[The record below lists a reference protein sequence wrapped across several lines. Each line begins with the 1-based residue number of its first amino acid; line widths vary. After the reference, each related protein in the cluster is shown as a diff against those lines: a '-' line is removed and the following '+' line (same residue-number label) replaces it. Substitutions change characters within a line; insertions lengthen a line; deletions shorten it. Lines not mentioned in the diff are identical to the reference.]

1 MPGRNSPAH
10 HEASNGPQV
19 RIPSF
24 IRSAARFAFRYEPL
38 RGWRIRMSGEGRRL
52 HPVDRE
58 YGIRTGGSIASE
70 VLYRS
75 QRAAAGR
82 TFYVGSQAGVVR
94 RALALVRDPQT
105 TVLLDLGCGKGR
117 VLAIGSE
124 FPFREIVG
132 VELAETLAVI
142 AEQNM
147 AIVRRSFPERSP
159 IRVVNGDAGAFP
171 LPDAA
176 LAIFLF
182 HPFGE
187 ATMRRLAARIDEAI
201 ATRAHA
207 VTVIYYNPVYG
218 AVFDSMPGLVRA
230 HALEVPYDEFERGV
244 DADESSAVVVW
255 EDRRSAGAPSAG
267 ASREILVI
275 DAMHTHLAPAVA

>member
-1 MPGRNSPAH
+1 MPGRNLPAH
-10 HEASNGPQV
+10 REATEDSQV

-24 IRSAARFAFRYEPL
+24 VRSAARFAFRYEPL
-38 RGWRIRMSGEGRRL
+38 RGWRIRWFHDGRRR
-52 HPVDRE
+52 HPIDRE

-75 QRAAAGR
+75 RQAADGR
-82 TFYVGSQAGVVR
+82 NFYVGSQPGVVR
-94 RALALVRDPQT
+94 RALALVRDPQAA
-105 TVLLDLGCGKGR
+105 VLLDLGCGKGR

-132 VELAETLAVI
+132 VELAEPLATI

-147 AIVRRSFPERSP
+147 AIVRRAFPERSP

-171 LPDAA
+171 LPDAP

-187 ATMRRLAARIDEAI
+187 ATMRRLAARIDESI
-201 ATRAHA
+201 VTRAHA
-207 VTVIYYNPVYG
+207 VTVIYYNPVFG
-218 AVFDSMPGLVRA
+218 AVFDGSPGLVRA

-244 DADESSAVVVW
+244 DVDESSAVVIW
-255 EDRRSAGAPSAG
+255 EDRRFAGAPSAG

-275 DAMHTHLAPAVA
+275 DAMHAHLAPVVA

>member
-1 MPGRNSPAH
+1 M
-10 HEASNGPQV
+10 
-19 RIPSF
+19 RIPAF
-24 IRSAARFAFRYEPL
+24 VRSVARFAFRYEPL
-38 RGWRIRMSGEGRRL
+38 RGWRIRMSGEGRRR
-52 HPVDRE
+52 HPLDRE
-58 YGIRTGGSIASE
+58 YGIRTGGSIAGE

-75 QRAAAGR
+75 LRAAGGR
-82 TFYVGSQAGVVR
+82 NFYVGSQPGVVR
-94 RALALVRDPQT
+94 RALALVRDPQAV
-105 TVLLDLGCGKGR
+105 VLLDLGCGKGR

-132 VELAETLAVI
+132 VELAETLAAI

-171 LPDAA
+171 LPDAP

-187 ATMRRLAARIDEAI
+187 ATMRILAARIDEAL
-201 ATRAHA
+201 ATRPHA
-207 VTVIYYNPVYG
+207 VTVIYYNPVFG
-218 AVFDSMPGLVRA
+218 AVFDGSPGLVRA
-230 HALEVPYDEFERGV
+230 HALEVPYDEFERGSGSE
-244 DADESSAVVVW
+244 ASSAVVVW
-255 EDRRSAGAPSAG
+255 EDRRRAGAPSAG

-275 DAMHTHLAPAVA
+275 DAMHAHLAPAVDDDSGGG